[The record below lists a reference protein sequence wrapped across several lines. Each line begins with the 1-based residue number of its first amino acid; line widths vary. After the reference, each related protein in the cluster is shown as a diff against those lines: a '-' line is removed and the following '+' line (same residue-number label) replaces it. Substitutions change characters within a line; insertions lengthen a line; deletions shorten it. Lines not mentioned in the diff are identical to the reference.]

1 MSKKR
6 DPATALI
13 TGASAGIGAALARE
27 FAAHGHPLLLV
38 ARSKPRLAALA
49 EEIERDHGVRCD
61 ICSAD
66 LHKPNAPQRLFDHA
80 QAEGIEVGVL
90 VNNAGTLL
98 EGAFAELPLADQL
111 GLMQLN
117 LSAPLALMH
126 LFVQRMRARR
136 SGRILNIVSTSAF
149 NPVPSLAVY
158 AASKAAL
165 LSLSEAMALELRGSG
180 VSVTAV
186 CPGFTDTAM
195 IDRDGGGSMR
205 LPLIPNLTPERVA
218 REAYRAAMT
227 GRPLLINGLGNRLS
241 VEGLRHTPL
250 ALRRELIA
258 AVKRW
263 GF

>member
-1 MSKKR
+1 MGKKR
-6 DPATALI
+6 DTAATLI

-38 ARSKPRLAALA
+38 ARSKPRLHALA
-49 EEIERDHGVRCD
+49 EEIQRDHGVRCD
-61 ICSAD
+61 SFIAD
-66 LHKPNAPQRLFDHA
+66 LQKPNAPQRIFDHA
-80 QAEGIEVGVL
+80 QAEGLEIGVL

-98 EGAFAELPLADQL
+98 EGGFAELPLADQL
-111 GLMQLN
+111 GLLQVN
-117 LSAPLALMH
+117 LAAPIALTH
-126 LFVQRMRARR
+126 LFVQSMRARR

-158 AASKAAL
+158 AATKAAL

-195 IDRDGGGSMR
+195 IDRQGGGSMS

-218 REAYRAAMT
+218 REAYRACMS

>member
-1 MSKKR
+1 
-6 DPATALI
+6 
-13 TGASAGIGAALARE
+13 
-27 FAAHGHPLLLV
+27 
-38 ARSKPRLAALA
+38 
-49 EEIERDHGVRCD
+49 
-61 ICSAD
+61 
-66 LHKPNAPQRLFDHA
+66 
-80 QAEGIEVGVL
+80 
-90 VNNAGTLL
+90 
-98 EGAFAELPLADQL
+98 
-111 GLMQLN
+111 
-117 LSAPLALMH
+117 
-126 LFVQRMRARR
+126 MRARR

-158 AASKAAL
+158 AATKAAL
-165 LSLSEAMALELRGSG
+165 LSLSEAIALEQRGRG

-205 LPLIPNLTPERVA
+205 LPLVPNLTPERVA
-218 REAYRAAMT
+218 RESYRACMS
-227 GRPLLINGLGNRLS
+227 GRALLINGLGNRLS

>member
-27 FAAHGHPLLLV
+27 FAAHGHSLLLV
-38 ARSKPRLAALA
+38 ARSKPRLEALA

-61 ICSAD
+61 ICSTD
-66 LHKPNAPQRLFDHA
+66 LHEANAPQRLFDHA
-80 QAEGIEVGVL
+80 QAAGIEVGVL

-111 GLMQLN
+111 GLLQLN

-165 LSLSEAMALELRGSG
+165 LSLSEALALELRGSG

-195 IDRDGGGSMR
+195 IERDGGGSMR

-218 REAYRAAMT
+218 REAYRAGMA
-227 GRPLLINGLGNRLS
+227 GRPLVINGLGNRLS